1 MGNRIGIVAGSGE
14 FPFLIVEEVRKQG
27 LSPVVAGI
35 IGEAGISLKEETD
48 VFEWIDAGNM
58 LGLVSF
64 FKKNGVKEAVFAGK
78 VNPRAVY
85 RKENLD
91 EASQKILAWT
101 QKRVPSAL
109 IQTIIEYMKDQGI
122 QIVDPRQF
130 IAHFFCEV
138 GILTATKP
146 SPDVEEDIEFG
157 WKVARSI
164 ADLDIGQTAV
174 VKERTIAAVEGIE
187 GTDQAIRRGGQLAGE
202 GTVVV
207 KVSRTFQD
215 PRVDLPAVGLKTIR
229 SLIDAQSRAL
239 CFEAQ
244 SMPFF
249 QKKESVSLADAHEIA
264 IVARKL

>member
-1 MGNRIGIVAGSGE
+1 MGNPIGIIAGSGE
-14 FPFLIVEEVRKQG
+14 FPFLILEEIQKQG
-27 LSPVVAGI
+27 FSPVVAGI
-35 IGEAGISLKEETD
+35 ISEAAIKLKNETD
-48 VFEWIDAGNM
+48 VFEWIEVGNI

-64 FKKNGVKEAVFAGK
+64 FKKNDVKEAVFAGK

-85 RKENLD
+85 RKENRD
-91 EASQKILAWT
+91 EASKKILAWT
-101 QKRVPSAL
+101 QRRVPSAL
-109 IQTIIEYMKDQGI
+109 IQSIIEYMKEEGI

-130 IAHFFCEV
+130 IAPFFCEV
-138 GILTATKP
+138 GNMTKTKP
-146 SPDVEEDIEFG
+146 LSDVEEDIAFG

-164 ADLDIGQTAV
+164 ADLDIGQTVV
-174 VKERTIAAVEGIE
+174 VKDRSVAAVEGIE
-187 GTDQAIRRGGQLAGE
+187 GTNETIRRGGRLAGK

-215 PRVDLPAVGLKTIR
+215 PRVDLPAVGLKTIQ
-229 SLIDAQSRAL
+229 SLVDAHSRAL

-249 QKKESVSLADAHEIA
+249 QQEEAISLADVHGIA